1 MRILIFNFEYP
12 PLGGGGGVATKDL
25 AQELAKDNEVHVI
38 TTAPSRQLKESLG
51 DVPIEEVS
59 GNLHVH
65 RVPVIGRTQ
74 VAVSSLISMLTFVPT
89 AGWYGWRL
97 TTRVQFDV
105 INAQFAVPSGLPA
118 ALVARLRSIPFVLSF
133 IGGDLY
139 DPSKGVSPHRHPILR
154 WLIRRI
160 AAQATVAT
168 AISED
173 TKRRARELHSVTLPI
188 EVTHIGLVPRKFGT
202 ASRAQLKLPEA
213 AQLAV
218 TVGRLIPR
226 KGYRE
231 LLAAWADVPEAHLA
245 IIGDGPLRDELTS
258 LAESLGIT
266 DRVRLLGYQ
275 SEEIKA
281 QVLRAADYYVSAAQH
296 EGFGIVF
303 LEAMAAG
310 LPIVATNNGGHTDFL
325 TTQRNALL
333 VPPGNKEELVKAL
346 ARLTADTNLQTSMA
360 AANKEDVREFYVD
373 KTSARFM
380 NVLRGAIERG

>member
-1 MRILIFNFEYP
+1 
-12 PLGGGGGVATKDL
+12 
-25 AQELAKDNEVHVI
+25 
-38 TTAPSRQLKESLG
+38 
-51 DVPIEEVS
+51 
-59 GNLHVH
+59 
-65 RVPVIGRTQ
+65 
-74 VAVSSLISMLTFVPT
+74 MLTFVPT